1 MDMGIGHDDQ
11 PRLPCG
17 RRTPSRPLLVARSG
31 SIRWMSVSDVVD
43 HLGEGQEA
51 LSSARWV
58 EARDAFE
65 ASLADSASP
74 EAMDGLGRA
83 LWWMG
88 ESVEALA
95 TRARAYSAYR
105 RAGRVEE
112 AARVAIWLGLEHAAS
127 PGHEAIA
134 GGWLARAERLL
145 DGTSSPGSGWLSLA
159 RGGLET
165 DPVRMADHAEMA
177 LSAAREFG
185 DAELEIRA
193 LAKSGLALVLSGRVD
208 EGMTR
213 LDEAMAAS
221 TAGEADR
228 PETFAETCCDMVAAC
243 EAALDG
249 RRLEQWGRVAEQ
261 FLEVRPYPPLLSFC
275 GSCCAGVFAARGD
288 LASAERWL
296 IWTIQKLESG
306 GHEARCV
313 DPRARLAELRISQRR
328 FEEAERLLSGIET
341 RPESIR
347 PVVALHVERGELASA
362 ASVLHRWLRKMGS
375 ESVGA
380 IPFLS
385 MLVTVQIGRGD
396 LDGAMASAAQINAL
410 AQRVGDDRN
419 LAESDLAAGR
429 VLLAQGDAT
438 EGVEALTSAVE
449 RFDRLKMRLDAGS
462 ARLDLGEALA
472 ASGET
477 ELAVNEVRAASL
489 GFEKV
494 GAVRQADRADALLR
508 SLGER
513 GRVGPKGVGRLT
525 RRELEVL
532 ELLSE
537 GLTNA
542 EIAQRL
548 FISTK
553 TAGNHVSNILMKL
566 NLRSRTEAAAHVLRL
581 GPDT

>member
-1 MDMGIGHDDQ
+1 LDHF
-11 PRLPCG
+11 
-17 RRTPSRPLLVARSG
+17 ARGEEALRSAQWADA
-31 SIRWMSVSDVVD
+31 RNAFEKSVS
-43 HLGEGQEA
+43 ESPTPEA
-51 LSSARWV
+51 L
-58 EARDAFE
+58 
-65 ASLADSASP
+65 
-74 EAMDGLGRA
+74 DGLGRA

-88 ESVEALA
+88 ETEEALA
-95 TRARAYSAYR
+95 TRAKAYTAYR
-105 RAGRVEE
+105 KTGRLDK

-134 GGWLARAERLL
+134 GGWLSRAERLL
-145 DGTSSPGSGWLSLA
+145 DGSLSSESGWLSLA

-165 DPVRMADHAEMA
+165 DPVRMADRADEA
-177 LSAAREFG
+177 LAAAREFG

-193 LAKSGLALVLSGRVD
+193 LAKSGLALVQSGRVD
-208 EGMTR
+208 EGMAR
-213 LDEAMAAS
+213 LDEAMAAAS
-221 TAGEADR
+221 AGEAEE

-261 FLEVRPYPPLLSFC
+261 FLELRPYAPLVAFC
-275 GSCCAGVFAARGD
+275 GSCCAGVLAARGD

-296 IWTIQKLESG
+296 LWTIEKLETG

-313 DPRARLAELRISQRR
+313 DPRARLAELRISQGRL
-328 FEEAERLLSGIET
+328 EEAQRLLSGIET

-347 PVVALHVERGELASA
+347 PMVELHVERGELAAA
-362 ASVLHRWLRKMGS
+362 ASVLHRWLRRIGS

-380 IPFLS
+380 VPFLA
-385 MLVTVQIGRGD
+385 MLVTVQIARED
-396 LDGAMASAAQINAL
+396 FDGAKSSALSIEGL
-410 AQRVGDDRN
+410 ATRAGDDRT

-429 VLLAQGDAT
+429 VFLAQGKST
-438 EGVEALTSAVE
+438 EAVEALSSAVE
-449 RFDRLKMRLDAGS
+449 RFDRLKMRLGAGR
-462 ARLDLGEALA
+462 ARLDLGAALA
-472 ASGET
+472 AAGET
-477 ELAVNEVRAASL
+477 ELAVNELRTASA

-508 SLGER
+508 SFGER

-553 TAGNHVSNILMKL
+553 TAGNHVSNILIKL
-566 NLRSRTEAAAHVLRL
+566 NLRSRTEAAALALR
-581 GPDT
+581 PRS

>member
-1 MDMGIGHDDQ
+1 
-11 PRLPCG
+11 
-17 RRTPSRPLLVARSG
+17 
-31 SIRWMSVSDVVD
+31 MSFSDVVD
-43 HLGEGQEA
+43 HLAQGQEA
-51 LSSARWV
+51 LLSSRWV

-74 EAMDGLGRA
+74 DAMDGLGRA
-83 LWWMG
+83 LWWIG
-88 ESVEALA
+88 ETGEALA
-95 TRARAYSAYR
+95 TRAQAYTAYR
-105 RAGRVEE
+105 KAGRVDE

-134 GGWLARAERLL
+134 GGWLSRAERLL
-145 DGTSSPGSGWLSLA
+145 EGASSSESGWLSLA
-159 RGGLET
+159 RSGLET
-165 DPVRMADHAEMA
+165 DPVRMADYADMA

-193 LAKSGLALVLSGRVD
+193 LAKSGLALVRSGRVD
-208 EGMTR
+208 EGMVR
-213 LDEAMAAS
+213 LDEAMAAA
-221 TAGEADR
+221 TAGEAER

-249 RRLEQWGRVAEQ
+249 RRLEQWGKVAEQ
-261 FLEVRPYPPLLSFC
+261 FLEVRPYPPLLAFC
-275 GSCCAGVFAARGD
+275 GSCCAGLLAARGD
-288 LASAERWL
+288 LVSAERWL
-296 IWTIQKLESG
+296 IWTIEKLEKG

-313 DPRARLAELRISQRR
+313 DPRARLAELRISQGR

-347 PVVALHVERGELASA
+347 PVVALHVERGELAPA

-380 IPFLS
+380 VPFLA
-385 MLVTVQIGRGD
+385 MLVTVQIARGD
-396 LDGAMASAAQINAL
+396 LGGAMSSAHSIERL
-410 AQRVGDDRN
+410 AKRAGDDRT
-419 LAESDLAAGR
+419 LAERDLAAGR
-429 VLLAQGDAT
+429 VLMAQRKVT
-438 EGVEALTSAVE
+438 EAVEALSSAVE
-449 RFDRLKMRLDAGS
+449 RFDRLKMRLDAGR

-472 ASGET
+472 GAGET
-477 ELAVNEVRAASL
+477 ELAVNEVKTASA

-494 GAVRQADRADALLR
+494 GALRLADRADALLR
-508 SLGER
+508 SFGKR

-566 NLRSRTEAAAHVLRL
+566 NLRSRTEAAALALR
-581 GPDT
+581 PRS

>member
-1 MDMGIGHDDQ
+1 M
-11 PRLPCG
+11 
-17 RRTPSRPLLVARSG
+17 T
-31 SIRWMSVSDVVD
+31 VSDVAG
-43 HLGEGQEA
+43 HLARGEEA
-51 LSSARWV
+51 LRSGRWA

-65 ASLADSASP
+65 GSIINSPTP

-88 ESVEALA
+88 ETSEALA
-95 TRARAYSAYR
+95 TRGRAYSAYR
-105 RAGRVEE
+105 KAGRVDE

-127 PGHEAIA
+127 PGHEAVA
-134 GGWLARAERLL
+134 GGWLSRAERLL
-145 DGTSSPGSGWLSLA
+145 DGASSSILGWLDLA
-159 RGGLET
+159 RSGLET
-165 DPVRMADHAEMA
+165 DPVRMADYANDA
-177 LSAAREFG
+177 LSAARVFS

-193 LAKSGLALVLSGRVD
+193 LAKSGLALVRSGRVD
-208 EGMTR
+208 EGMVR
-213 LDEAMAAS
+213 LDEAMAAA
-221 TAGEADR
+221 TAGEAER

-261 FLEVRPYPPLLSFC
+261 FLEVRPYPRLVSFC

-288 LASAERWL
+288 LASAEQWL
-296 IWTIQKLESG
+296 IWTIEKLENG

-313 DPRARLAELRISQRR
+313 DPRARLAELRISQGR

-347 PVVALHVERGELASA
+347 PVVALHVERGELAPA
-362 ASVLHRWLRKMGS
+362 ASVLHRLLRKMGS
-375 ESVGA
+375 DSVGA
-380 IPFLS
+380 VPFLS
-385 MLVTVQIGRGD
+385 MLVTVQIARGAIN
-396 LDGAMASAAQINAL
+396 GARSSAHSIEKL
-410 AQRVGDDRN
+410 AKRAGDDRT

-429 VLLAQGDAT
+429 VLLAQGNGT
-438 EGVEALTSAVE
+438 EAAEALLSAVE
-449 RFDRLKMRLDAGS
+449 RFDRLKMRLEAGR
-462 ARLDLGEALA
+462 ARLDLGEALEA
-472 ASGET
+472 AGQT
-477 ELAVNEVRAASL
+477 ELAVDEVRAASAV
-489 GFEKV
+489 FEKV

-525 RRELEVL
+525 KREVEVL
-532 ELLSE
+532 ALLSE
-537 GLTNA
+537 GLSNA

-553 TAGNHVSNILMKL
+553 TAGNHVSNILTKL

-581 GPDT
+581 GSNTSLSS

>member
-1 MDMGIGHDDQ
+1 
-11 PRLPCG
+11 
-17 RRTPSRPLLVARSG
+17 
-31 SIRWMSVSDVVD
+31 MSVSDVVD
-43 HLGEGQEA
+43 HLAEGQEA
-51 LSSARWV
+51 LLSSRWAA
-58 EARDAFE
+58 ARDAFE
-65 ASLADSASP
+65 ASLADSANP

-88 ESVEALA
+88 ETGEALA
-95 TRARAYSAYR
+95 TRARAYSTYR
-105 RAGRVEE
+105 KAGRVDE

-134 GGWLARAERLL
+134 GGWLGRAERLL
-145 DGTSSPGSGWLSLA
+145 DGASSSGSGWLSLA
-159 RGGLET
+159 RSGLET
-165 DPVRMADHAEMA
+165 DPVRMADYADEA
-177 LSAAREFG
+177 LLTARKFG

-193 LAKSGLALVLSGRVD
+193 LAKSGLALVRSGRVD
-208 EGMTR
+208 EGMLR
-213 LDEAMAAS
+213 LDEAMAAA
-221 TAGEADR
+221 TAGEAEK

-261 FLEVRPYPPLLSFC
+261 FLEIRPYPPLLAFC
-275 GSCCAGVFAARGD
+275 GSCCAGVLAARGD
-288 LASAERWL
+288 LASAEKWL
-296 IWTIQKLESG
+296 IWTIEKLEDG

-313 DPRARLAELRISQRR
+313 DPRARLADLRISQGR

-347 PVVALHVERGELASA
+347 PVVSLHLERGELAPA
-362 ASVLHRWLRKMGS
+362 ASVLHRWLRKL
-375 ESVGA
+375 GA
-380 IPFLS
+380 DSLGAAPFLA
-385 MLVTVQIGRGD
+385 MLVTVQIARGD
-396 LDGAMASAAQINAL
+396 LDGAIASALSIETL
-410 AQRVGDDRN
+410 AKRAGDDRT

-429 VLLAQGDAT
+429 VLLAQGNGTEAVDA
-438 EGVEALTSAVE
+438 LRSAVE
-449 RFDRLKMRLDAGS
+449 RFDRLKMRIDAGS

-472 ASGET
+472 ASGQT
-477 ELAVNEVRAASL
+477 EVAVDEVRAASA

-525 RRELEVL
+525 RRELEIL
-532 ELLSE
+532 GLLSE

-566 NLRSRTEAAAHVLRL
+566 NLRSRTEAAAHVLRH
-581 GPDT
+581 GPDSSFSS

>member
-1 MDMGIGHDDQ
+1 M
-11 PRLPCG
+11 
-17 RRTPSRPLLVARSG
+17 T
-31 SIRWMSVSDVVD
+31 VSDVAD
-43 HLGEGQEA
+43 HLARGEEA
-51 LSSARWV
+51 LRSGRWA
-58 EARDAFE
+58 EARDVFE
-65 ASLADSASP
+65 GSLADSASP

-88 ESVEALA
+88 ETGEALA
-95 TRARAYSAYR
+95 TRGQAYSAYR
-105 RAGRVEE
+105 KVGRVGE

-127 PGHEAIA
+127 PGHEAVA
-134 GGWLARAERLL
+134 GGWLSRAERLL
-145 DGTSSPGSGWLSLA
+145 DGSSSPESGWLSLA
-159 RGGLET
+159 RAGLET
-165 DPVRMADHAEMA
+165 DPVRMADYADEA
-177 LSAAREFG
+177 LSAARVFG

-193 LAKSGLALVLSGRVD
+193 LAKSGLAMVRSGRVD
-208 EGMTR
+208 EGMVR
-213 LDEAMAAS
+213 LDEAMAAAS
-221 TAGEADR
+221 AGETER

-261 FLEVRPYPPLLSFC
+261 FMEVRPYAPLVAFC

-288 LASAERWL
+288 LVSAEQWL
-296 IWTIQKLESG
+296 IWTIEKLESG

-313 DPRARLAELRISQRR
+313 DPRARLAELRISQGRL
-328 FEEAERLLSGIET
+328 EEAERLLFGIES

-347 PVVALHVERGELASA
+347 PVVALHVERGELAPA
-362 ASVLHRWLRKMGS
+362 ASVLHRRLRRMGS

-380 IPFLS
+380 VPFLA
-385 MLVTVQIGRGD
+385 MLVTVQIARGD
-396 LDGAMASAAQINAL
+396 LDGATTSAHSIERL
-410 AQRVGDDRN
+410 AKRAGDDRT

-429 VLLAQGDAT
+429 VLLAQGNST
-438 EGVEALTSAVE
+438 ESVEALTSAVE
-449 RFDRLKMRLDAGS
+449 RFDRLKMRLDAGR

-472 ASGET
+472 AAGET
-477 ELAVNEVRAASL
+477 ELAVNEVRAASA

-553 TAGNHVSNILMKL
+553 TAGNHVSNILTKL
-566 NLRSRTEAAAHVLRL
+566 NLRSRTEAAALALR
-581 GPDT
+581 PQS

>member
-1 MDMGIGHDDQ
+1 IGQ
-11 PRLPCG
+11 YPPM
-17 RRTPSRPLLVARSG
+17 T
-31 SIRWMSVSDVVD
+31 VSDVAD
-43 HLGEGQEA
+43 HLARGEEA
-51 LSSARWV
+51 LRSGRWA
-58 EARDAFE
+58 EARDAFK

-74 EAMDGLGRA
+74 EAVDGLGRA
-83 LWWMG
+83 LWWIG
-88 ESVEALA
+88 ETGEALA
-95 TRARAYSAYR
+95 TRGRAYSAYR
-105 RAGRVEE
+105 KVGRVGE

-127 PGHEAIA
+127 PGHEAVA
-134 GGWLARAERLL
+134 GGWLSRAERLL
-145 DGTSSPGSGWLSLA
+145 DGSSSPESGWLSLA
-159 RGGLET
+159 RAGLET
-165 DPVRMADHAEMA
+165 DPIRMADRADEA
-177 LSAAREFG
+177 LAAAREFG

-193 LAKSGLALVLSGRVD
+193 LAKTGLALVQSGRVD
-208 EGMTR
+208 EGMAH
-213 LDEAMAAS
+213 LDEAMAAAS
-221 TAGEADR
+221 AGEAEK

-261 FLEVRPYPPLLSFC
+261 FMEVRPYAPLVAFC

-296 IWTIQKLESG
+296 IWTIEKLENG

-313 DPRARLAELRISQRR
+313 DPRARLAELRISQGR
-328 FEEAERLLSGIET
+328 FEEAERLLSGIES

-347 PVVALHVERGELASA
+347 PVVALHMERGELAPA
-362 ASVLHRWLRKMGS
+362 ASVLHRRLRKMGS

-380 IPFLS
+380 VPFLA
-385 MLVTVQIGRGD
+385 MLVTVQIARGD
-396 LDGAMASAAQINAL
+396 IGGAISSAHSIERL
-410 AQRVGDDRN
+410 AKRTGDDRN
-419 LAESDLAAGR
+419 LAESDLATGR
-429 VLLAQGDAT
+429 VLLAQGNAT
-438 EGVEALTSAVE
+438 EAVEALSSAVE
-449 RFDRLKMRLDAGS
+449 RFDRLKMRLDSGR

-472 ASGET
+472 ATGET
-477 ELAVNEVRAASL
+477 ELAVNEVRAASA
-489 GFEKV
+489 GFEKI
-494 GAVRQADRADALLR
+494 GAVRQADKADALLR

-566 NLRSRTEAAAHVLRL
+566 NLRSRTEAVAFALR
-581 GPDT
+581 PRS